1 MEVLERAAWLIAFD
15 GDDAALAT
23 RSLGEGLE
31 VRVRVRAEA
40 GEEDGGGGGAIE
52 RGDERGGE
60 IAGDGEAIDAGGSG
74 SASGRGRERESGSGS
89 GSERESE
96 RESGRRGWVG
106 FRFAAAGDEGQ
117 RGDQH
122 GDQQGEERAGSGG
135 AHEWGTRS
143 TYVWTQKRIPE

>member
-60 IAGDGEAIDAGGSG
+60 IAGDGEAIDVGGSG
-74 SASGRGRERESGSGS
+74 SASGRGR
-89 GSERESE
+89 E

-106 FRFAAAGDEGQ
+106 FRFAAAGGEGQ

-143 TYVWTQKRIPE
+143 TYVWAQKRIPE